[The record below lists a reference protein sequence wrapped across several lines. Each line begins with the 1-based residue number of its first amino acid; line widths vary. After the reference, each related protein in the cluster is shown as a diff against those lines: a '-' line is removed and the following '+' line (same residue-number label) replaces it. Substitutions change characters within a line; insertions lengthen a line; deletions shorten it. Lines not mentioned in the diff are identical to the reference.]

1 MVIFIF
7 VILIGFFLTNHY
19 LVVNNIPKNSLG
31 GSFVLTDHNGNI
43 FKSKEIK
50 KKKLIYFGYAYCPD
64 ICPFDLLRI
73 SKIFESNIQLKG
85 QYQPLF
91 ITVDPER
98 DTVEKLRIFM
108 ENFDA
113 SILALT
119 GSDKQIN
126 EVIKKFRIYVK
137 INKKNLQDDDYLID
151 HSSLIFL
158 LDENDNLLKFFRP
171 QELNLDSIF

>member
-1 MVIFIF
+1 
-7 VILIGFFLTNHY
+7 
-19 LVVNNIPKNSLG
+19 
-31 GSFVLTDHNGNI
+31 
-43 FKSKEIK
+43 
-50 KKKLIYFGYAYCPD
+50 
-64 ICPFDLLRI
+64 
-73 SKIFESNIQLKG
+73 
-85 QYQPLF
+85 
-91 ITVDPER
+91 
-98 DTVEKLRIFM
+98 M

>member
-1 MVIFIF
+1 MSKYKAYFKKNLYMMVILIF
-7 VILIGFFLTNHY
+7 VILIGFFLTNYY
-19 LVVNNIPKNSLG
+19 LVGKNIQKNSLG

-43 FKSKEIK
+43 FKSKEIN

-64 ICPFDLLRI
+64 VCPFDLLRL
-73 SKIFESNIQLKG
+73 SKIFESNSQLKE

-98 DTVEKLRIFM
+98 DTIEKLRIFM

-119 GSDKQIN
+119 GNDKQIHD
-126 EVIKKFRIYVK
+126 VIKKF
-137 INKKNLQDDDYLID
+137 
-151 HSSLIFL
+151 
-158 LDENDNLLKFFRP
+158 
-171 QELNLDSIF
+171 